1 MTIWSHVTNKNRY
14 ISTSPKAMTAKLGKA
29 EIYNKKPPSIKSFDT
44 MTRSSSDH
52 VTDKKRYISTSTR
65 TMAEKLERV
74 VGSNAGLLSTKS
86 HNLLIKWSHKVKK
99 MLKIHFHVTCGY
111 QTWQKDCLWLGVTCL
126 TIKSHIPLTMR
137 LREVTWQMNF
147 IIFVLRSLLP
157 LNMTGW
163 WLVKLI
169 SSTTV

>member
-1 MTIWSHVTNKNRY
+1 
-14 ISTSPKAMTAKLGKA
+14 MTAKLGKA

-86 HNLLIKWSHKVKK
+86 RNLLIKWSHKVKK

-111 QTWQKDCLWLGVTCL
+111 QT
-126 TIKSHIPLTMR
+126 
-137 LREVTWQMNF
+137 
-147 IIFVLRSLLP
+147 
-157 LNMTGW
+157 
-163 WLVKLI
+163 
-169 SSTTV
+169 